1 MGDWV
6 TRENNKEIIM
16 RVREKILD
24 TDILDLVLGTE
35 QMIEEGRFP
44 HNILTS
50 VMSVKEIIRKIKH
63 GSRVKSSS

>member
-1 MGDWV
+1 MSDWV
-6 TRENNKEIIM
+6 TRENNKEILM

-24 TDILDLVLGTE
+24 TDILDLVSGTE

-44 HNILTS
+44 HNTLSS

-63 GSRVKSSS
+63 GSRIKSSS

>member
-1 MGDWV
+1 MADWIKK
-6 TRENNKEIIM
+6 ENNKEILM

-24 TDILDLVLGTE
+24 TDILDLVSGAE
-35 QMIEEGRFP
+35 QMVEEGRFP
-44 HNILTS
+44 HNALSS